1 MSILLEIGLAGW
13 LIIVAQLL
21 VFSLI
26 LVLGLQLEM
35 SSRALR
41 SCLSRSLRESRD
53 FVTEDD
59 AGLGLA
65 RACATRYRPAV
76 AKIEKVDVY
85 AICFSEVSRATA
97 CTIGRYR
104 WSFSRIDDL
113 LHGGPGFLVTLGLI
127 GTFIGLMGNM
137 VKLSELV
144 IVSDTVAQQSN
155 LLGALAAVFPSMAAA
170 FSTSLLGV
178 SLSSIL
184 WLVGASNGMLNLKND
199 IVDLL
204 SGYLEQVV
212 QADCRRYS
220 LVGESMER
228 MEKYLTDYLSQFSS
242 RVSASVE
249 QAIQSN
255 IRTLVSSLSSQ
266 VSETKAF
273 VSQVKE
279 GSERLHDAGY
289 VFFKASSLLQETDF
303 AENFGV
309 SCSSFLQSVSAFVD
323 SSRSLSNASNANANA
338 KSSALLRDSVL
349 ETEKVIES
357 ISTSLAL
364 SEKRIEDLAFL
375 AVQSNEQLS
384 SATSSVE
391 SIQKR
396 GMTWL
401 SMRAKTDQ
409 QLMEINSQLNEAL
422 TNVADIAAQVAQ
434 TRLQDVNDISSGL
447 ASLGRGIAELR
458 LTVQQQGQVLER
470 VIEGLNQMQSV
481 TSRLQGGPS

>member
-1 MSILLEIGLAGW
+1 MSILLKIGLAGW
-13 LIIVAQLL
+13 LILVTQLL

-26 LVLGLQLEM
+26 LVLGLQLEK

-53 FVTEDD
+53 FVTEED

-104 WSFSRIDDL
+104 WSYSRIDDL

-144 IVSDTVAQQSN
+144 IISDSVAQQSN

-228 MEKYLTDYLSQFSS
+228 MEQYLSDYLSQFSS
-242 RVSASVE
+242 RVSASIE

-266 VSETKAF
+266 VSETKTF
-273 VSQVKE
+273 ITQVKE
-279 GSERLHDAGY
+279 GSERLAEAGY

-309 SCSSFLQSVSAFVD
+309 SCSSFLKSVSAFVD
-323 SSRSLSNASNANANA
+323 SSRSLSTASNANAE
-338 KSSALLRDSVL
+338 SSLSLRESVL

-357 ISTSLAL
+357 VSASLAL
-364 SEKRIEDLAFL
+364 SEKRIEELVVL
-375 AVQSNEQLS
+375 AVQSNQKLGA
-384 SATSSVE
+384 ATSSVE

-422 TNVADIAAQVAQ
+422 ANVADIAAQVAQ

-458 LTVQQQGQVLER
+458 LTVQQQGQVLES

-481 TSRLQGGPS
+481 TSRLQGSQP